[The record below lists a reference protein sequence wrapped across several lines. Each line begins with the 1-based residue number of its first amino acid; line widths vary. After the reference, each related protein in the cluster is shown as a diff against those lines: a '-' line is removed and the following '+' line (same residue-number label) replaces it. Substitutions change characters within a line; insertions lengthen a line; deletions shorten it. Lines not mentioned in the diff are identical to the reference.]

1 MRPTTSLVLGFAAA
15 HLALAPLVSAYS
27 TGITGVARPA
37 QGCTCHGIA
46 GTTPNTTT
54 DVSVVGLPDAY
65 VAGTTYRLQAWVRG
79 IALPAPRFAGFDLE
93 ATAGALHALDASAWV
108 SGLDGQATHS
118 APKPVGLVGTTGVGS
133 SWDIDWVAP
142 NAGTGPV
149 TFYLAGNV
157 VNGIGVQTNA
167 DQGDIWSVA
176 NPGFVVG
183 EAQTGATTTTTPP
196 PTTPRLLLRV
206 ATHTAGPV
214 GSSLGTYTGVQA
226 TPNLA
231 LVTNPNTGQDE
242 KRLYFGVDRVD
253 KTLWC
258 LNVDKIIADR
268 SAIPSGAL
276 CEDTCECNVNGDCPA
291 DPPGCTKDAPSAC
304 QAYLCD
310 GPWPMSLGSPEPP
323 VDLGVDRN
331 TLNGSPLFAADM
343 PLPNGPRD
351 VLYVPSTGLDCSNGQ
366 FYAIDAFT
374 GEKLWTFDPVV
385 NGDGLGG
392 VIWTAPAMSKDRTQL
407 FMTVGDCVQKPQV
420 GELAEALVSLD
431 PITGARQWWHQR
443 RLVDVADLDIGNSP
457 TVVDV
462 DGAGGCHL
470 ILSIDKDSCIYG
482 FPQPPDVPQVGDLDF
497 DPLRVGQQRLLW
509 RTCFAYGSLGVGFD
523 AAGGVI
529 SGRTLGASA
538 ALPLGPLPG
547 DDVNAFAADACTG
560 DFEWASSSLGASFGE
575 GAAASGMFFMPTGIR
590 LDVVRMDSGI
600 DVAVTPSTTSRKP
613 ELLATVGLPAAG
625 TPGGGGPAIV
635 DGRIYVP
642 VQQGIAVVGV
652 DSTAPGTCPGAPSC
666 AAPRGNDIFH
676 GPYPEPFAPGA
687 PGSPIVLKAPY
698 DWMVVE

>member
-1 MRPTTSLVLGFAAA
+1 MRLTTSRALGFAAA

-27 TGITGVARPA
+27 SGITGVARPA

-65 VAGTTYRLQAWVRG
+65 VPGTTYHLQAWVRG

-93 ATAGALHALDASAWV
+93 VTAGALHALDASAWV

-142 NAGTGPV
+142 NAGAGPV

-157 VNGIGVQTNA
+157 VNGIGLQTNA

-196 PTTPRLLLRV
+196 PTTTTIPTVTTTTLAPTAASWPRRFFDAQNTANVGDDPKLTPANAPDLTLLATLAADGPATFGVTVVNHTPVVGDRLVYFGDMVGWFYVYDVSGLDAQPPAAPRLLLRV

-214 GSSLGTYTGVQA
+214 GSALGTYTGVQA

-231 LVTNPNTGQDE
+231 LVTNPNTGQED
-242 KRLYFGVDRVD
+242 KRLFFGVDRVD

-268 SAIPSGAL
+268 SAVPSGAL

-323 VDLGVDRN
+323 VDLGGDRN
-331 TLNGSPLFAADM
+331 TL
-343 PLPNGPRD
+343 
-351 VLYVPSTGLDCSNGQ
+351 NGQ

-407 FMTVGDCVQKPQV
+407 YLTVGDCVQKPQV
-420 GELAEALVSLD
+420 GELAESLVSLD

-443 RLVDVADLDIGNSP
+443 RLIDSADLDIGNSP
-457 TVVDV
+457 TIVDV

-470 ILSIDKDSCIYG
+470 VVTIDKDSCIYG
-482 FPQPPDVPQVGDLDF
+482 FPQQSDVPQVGDLDF

-509 RTCFAYGSLGVGFD
+509 RTCFAYGSLGGGFD

-529 SGRTLGASA
+529 VGRTLAAAA
-538 ALPLGPLPG
+538 ALPFGPLPG
-547 DDVNAFAADACTG
+547 DDVNAFAVDACTG
-560 DFEWASSSLGASFGE
+560 DFEWASSSLGASLGE
-575 GAAASGMFFMPTGIR
+575 GAAASGMFFMPAGTR
-590 LDVVRMDSGI
+590 LDVVRIASG
-600 DVAVTPSTTSRKP
+600 
-613 ELLATVGLPAAG
+613 
-625 TPGGGGPAIV
+625 
-635 DGRIYVP
+635 
-642 VQQGIAVVGV
+642 
-652 DSTAPGTCPGAPSC
+652 
-666 AAPRGNDIFH
+666 
-676 GPYPEPFAPGA
+676 
-687 PGSPIVLKAPY
+687 
-698 DWMVVE
+698 

>member
-1 MRPTTSLVLGFAAA
+1 MRLTTSLVLGFAAA

-27 TGITGVARPA
+27 SGITGVARPA

-46 GTTPNTTT
+46 GTTENTTT

-65 VAGTTYRLQAWVRG
+65 VPGTTYHLQAWVRG

-93 ATAGALHALDASAWV
+93 ATAGALHALDASVWV

-118 APKPVGLVGTTGVGS
+118 APKPVGLVGTTGLGS

-196 PTTPRLLLRV
+196 PTTTTTVPTVTTTTTLAPAAASWPRRFFDAQNTANVGDDPKLTPANAPDLTLLATLAADGPATFGVTVVNHTPVVGDRLVYFGDMVGWFYVYDVSGLDAQPPTAPRLLLRV

-214 GSSLGTYTGVQA
+214 GSALGTYTGVQA

-291 DPPGCTKDAPSAC
+291 DPPGCMKDAPSAC
-304 QAYLCD
+304 QAYFCD

-323 VDLGVDRN
+323 VDLGGDRN

-343 PLPNGPRD
+343 PFPTGPRD

-374 GEKLWTFDPVV
+374 GEKIWTFDPVV
-385 NGDGLGG
+385 
-392 VIWTAPAMSKDRTQL
+392 T
-407 FMTVGDCVQKPQV
+407 
-420 GELAEALVSLD
+420 
-431 PITGARQWWHQR
+431 
-443 RLVDVADLDIGNSP
+443 
-457 TVVDV
+457 
-462 DGAGGCHL
+462 
-470 ILSIDKDSCIYG
+470 IDKDSCIYG
-482 FPQPPDVPQVGDLDF
+482 FPQQPDVPQVGDLGF
-497 DPLRVGQQRLLW
+497 DPLRIGQQRLLY
-509 RTCFAYGSLGVGFD
+509 RTCFAYGSLGGGFD

-529 SGRTLGASA
+529 SGRVLGASA
-538 ALPLGPLPG
+538 ALPLGPLAG
-547 DDVNAFAADACTG
+547 DDVNAFAVDACTG
-560 DFEWASSSLGASFGE
+560 DFKWASSSLGATFGE
-575 GAAASGMFFMPTGIR
+575 GAAASGMLFMPTGSR
-590 LDVVRMDSGI
+590 LDVVRVDSG
-600 DVAVTPSTTSRKP
+600 
-613 ELLATVGLPAAG
+613 VGL
-625 TPGGGGPAIV
+625 
-635 DGRIYVP
+635 
-642 VQQGIAVVGV
+642 
-652 DSTAPGTCPGAPSC
+652 
-666 AAPRGNDIFH
+666 
-676 GPYPEPFAPGA
+676 
-687 PGSPIVLKAPY
+687 
-698 DWMVVE
+698 

>member
-1 MRPTTSLVLGFAAA
+1 MRRTTSLLLGLVAAG
-15 HLALAPLVSAYS
+15 LALAPVVAAYS
-27 TGITGVARPA
+27 SGITGVARPA

-46 GTTPNTTT
+46 GTTSNTTT

-65 VAGTTYRLQAWVRG
+65 VPGTTYHLQAWVRG

-118 APKPVGLVGTTGVGS
+118 APKPVGLVGTTGIGS

-142 NAGTGPV
+142 NAGAGPV

-196 PTTPRLLLRV
+196 PPTTTIPTVTTTTLAPAVDSWPRRFFDAQNTANVGDDPRLTPATAPDLTLL
-206 ATHTAGPV
+206 ATLPADGP
-214 GSSLGTYTGVQA
+214 A
-226 TPNLA
+226 T
-231 LVTNPNTGQDE
+231 
-242 KRLYFGVDRVD
+242 FGVTVVNHTPVVGDRLVFFGD
-253 KTLWC
+253 MVGWFY
-258 LNVDKIIADR
+258 VY
-268 SAIPSGAL
+268 
-276 CEDTCECNVNGDCPA
+276 GDCPA

-323 VDLGVDRN
+323 VDLGGDRN

-343 PLPNGPRD
+343 PFPNGPRD

-407 FMTVGDCVQKPQV
+407 YLTVGDCVQKPQV
-420 GELAEALVSLD
+420 GELAESLVSLD
-431 PITGARQWWHQR
+431 PTTGARQWWHQR
-443 RLVDVADLDIGNSP
+443 RLVDVRSEEHTSELQSP
-457 TVVDV
+457 V
-462 DGAGGCHL
+462 HL
-470 ILSIDKDSCIYG
+470 VC
-482 FPQPPDVPQVGDLDF
+482 
-497 DPLRVGQQRLLW
+497 RLL
-509 RTCFAYGSLGVGFD
+509 
-523 AAGGVI
+523 
-529 SGRTLGASA
+529 
-538 ALPLGPLPG
+538 
-547 DDVNAFAADACTG
+547 
-560 DFEWASSSLGASFGE
+560 
-575 GAAASGMFFMPTGIR
+575 
-590 LDVVRMDSGI
+590 
-600 DVAVTPSTTSRKP
+600 
-613 ELLATVGLPAAG
+613 
-625 TPGGGGPAIV
+625 
-635 DGRIYVP
+635 
-642 VQQGIAVVGV
+642 
-652 DSTAPGTCPGAPSC
+652 
-666 AAPRGNDIFH
+666 
-676 GPYPEPFAPGA
+676 
-687 PGSPIVLKAPY
+687 
-698 DWMVVE
+698 